1 VLGACLAVLLLLLVQ
16 TLLSSPQ
23 PRSASVSQTLRHTVL
38 ILAVTVGVLGLLAS
52 FSRAAWIAFACG
64 AALSVAQTK
73 VKGDQAPSRP
83 HADKGTGPLEE
94 SARPAIGLSTW
105 WIPLLAALAFALVYG
120 DLAMSRLVHLDA
132 PTEARSLNERQRD
145 ASLAWT
151 IIQAHPWRGVGTG
164 NYEAAARSLNPDAV
178 VVHNVPLMV
187 TAEWGIPGAMLW
199 LFLAMVGLRRRSDA
213 RAAWLALLVISLFD
227 LSLWP
232 TTSWHG
238 AILFGVLA
246 AVIAASG
253 SQRSVTAVSPDI
265 GGESR
270 EDGNAYRI

>member
-1 VLGACLAVLLLLLVQ
+1 VPLLV
-16 TLLSSPQ
+16 T
-23 PRSASVSQTLRHTVL
+23 
-38 ILAVTVGVLGLLAS
+38 
-52 FSRAAWIAFACG
+52 
-64 AALSVAQTK
+64 
-73 VKGDQAPSRP
+73 
-83 HADKGTGPLEE
+83 AD
-94 SARPAIGLSTW
+94 
-105 WIPLLAALAFALVYG
+105 
-120 DLAMSRLVHLDA
+120 
-132 PTEARSLNERQRD
+132 
-145 ASLAWT
+145 
-151 IIQAHPWRGVGTG
+151 
-164 NYEAAARSLNPDAV
+164 
-178 VVHNVPLMV
+178 
-187 TAEWGIPGAMLW
+187 WGIPGAMLW
-199 LFLAMVGLRRRSDA
+199 LFLARVGLRRRSDA